1 MISFWVDPWEVQDIW
16 HADIF
21 VNGDKIKTIGEL
33 ASERE
38 AMKVGEAFID
48 GIKYMRGNENE

>member
-16 HADIF
+16 HVDIY
-21 VNGDKIKTIGEL
+21 VNGDIIKTIGEL
-33 ASERE
+33 ASESE

-48 GIKYMRGNENE
+48 GMKHMRGNENE